1 MTTTRTPSQ
10 RSAMSRAKG
19 AKFERRLAVAVKPWF
34 PDARR
39 SRDNGFRSTIT
50 SSPDT
55 GDVDLGTPELFVSAK
70 DNHEGDTD
78 SACTVG
84 KWFTECQTKAG
95 ALGRAG
101 LLIQKRPNY
110 ADPLD
115 SWCWLTLTDLVEM
128 ATGGYALA
136 PAALDVPVRMSLRD
150 VLGQLAA
157 NGLTPTI
164 PELGPQID
172 AERPDPLAGGVRPVS
187 ASGPP
192 GGGLA

>member
-1 MTTTRTPSQ
+1 MTTRTPSQ

-19 AKFERRLAVAVKPWF
+19 AKFERRLAVAFRPYF

-39 SRDNGFRSTIT
+39 SRDNGFRSSNG

-55 GDVDLGTPELFVSAK
+55 GDVDLGTGEFFVSAK

-84 KWFTECQTKAG
+84 KWFTECQDKAG

-115 SWCWLTLTDLVEM
+115 SWCWLTLTDLIEM
-128 ATGGYALA
+128 TTGGYALA

-157 NGLTPTI
+157 NGLTPVV
-164 PELGPQID
+164 PETGPQID
-172 AERPDPLAGGVRPVS
+172 AERPDPLAGGALPVT
-187 ASGPP
+187 ATGPP
-192 GGGLA
+192 GAELA